1 VAVAAAVIAAFTC
14 AAFLPPALVSRGIV
28 GAVVGLVLYVVLV
41 AVVRPRGLTASWSY
55 LRELR

>member
-1 VAVAAAVIAAFTC
+1 VIAAFTC

-41 AVVRPRGLTASWSY
+41 AVIRPRGLTASWSY